1 MLIDNPIALVAGCAV
16 GAAALNLAV
25 LKISPEIRDRTRH
38 LITGAG
44 PVVASLG
51 AMIGT
56 NDSVTAYGSDLLA
69 LGAAMVGGMAAAI
82 GSTRFVRPES
92 MLPKA

>member
-1 MLIDNPIALVAGCAV
+1 MLIDNPIALVAGCAG

-38 LITGAG
+38 LVTGAG
-44 PVVASLG
+44 PVVAALG

-56 NDSVTAYGSDLLA
+56 QDSVTAYGSDLMA
-69 LGAAMVGGMAAAI
+69 LGASLVGGLAAAI
-82 GSTRFVRPES
+82 GSTMFVRPEQ
-92 MLPKA
+92 MLPKT